1 MSAESIFDLE
11 DTSSLF
17 EEVTTEETN
26 EQELK
31 DIPTNGSLF
40 DIEEDDDE
48 NLSNLEGVLN
58 NAEDPEEE
66 EEEDDDDPKKP
77 KPAKK
82 TKTKPEE
89 KDKSTTSYG
98 EAIQALI
105 KDTEDFLIYEGEEE
119 RTNYSKEEFVELLN
133 ANIDTKVNK
142 YVESTLTNIVDS
154 FSPSIQKIIKA
165 ELKGV
170 KVKDIIDDIREY
182 EEVSNIPENPSDNEK
197 ELLVKK
203 YYKELAKEKN
213 KSDDWVNK
221 TVERIID
228 TDDLDSEYEDAAEH
242 YEAKIQEKIEKKAKE
257 KEQERE
263 NTIKFKQY
271 HSHVV
276 NEILKENELFGIKLK
291 KQDKDLI
298 GDVLAGFV
306 TRTSDQKEKMKL
318 TAIIDQLINDKKDQ
332 KTSYKKLALM
342 ALAAANPE
350 GMIAS
355 LSNKAETIVTQAAVK
370 QLKVADKNIASFSP
384 KAKQTTKKL
393 ESFFG
398 K

>member
-26 EQELK
+26 EQGSK

-40 DIEEDDDE
+40 DIEQDDDDE
-48 NLSNLEGVLN
+48 NLSNLEGILN
-58 NAEDPEEE
+58 NAEDPE

-82 TKTKPEE
+82 PKTKSGE
-89 KDKSTTSYG
+89 KDESTTSYG

-213 KSDDWVNK
+213 KSDDWVSK

-242 YEAKIQEKIEKKAKE
+242 YEAKIQEKIEQKAKE
-257 KEQERE
+257 KEREKE
-263 NTIKFKQY
+263 NTIKFKQH
-271 HSHVV
+271 HSYVV

-350 GMIAS
+350 GMISS
-355 LSNKAETIVTQAAVK
+355 LSNKAETAVTQAAVK
-370 QLKVADKNIASFSP
+370 QLKVADKNVASFNP
-384 KAKQTTKKL
+384 KAKQTVKKL

>member
-26 EQELK
+26 EQGLK

-40 DIEEDDDE
+40 DIEEDDDDE

-66 EEEDDDDPKKP
+66 EDDDDPKKP

-82 TKTKPEE
+82 TKE
-89 KDKSTTSYG
+89 KQEKKDELTTSYG

-142 YVESTLTNIVDS
+142 YVESTLTNIVNS

-182 EEVSNIPENPSDNEK
+182 EEVSNIPENPSESEK

-213 KSDDWVNK
+213 KSDDWVSK

-332 KTSYKKLALM
+332 NTSYKKLALM

>member
-66 EEEDDDDPKKP
+66 EEDDPKKP

-82 TKTKPEE
+82 PKTKPEE

-182 EEVSNIPENPSDNEK
+182 EEVSNIPENPSESEK

-228 TDDLDSEYEDAAEH
+228 TDDLDSEYDDVAKY
-242 YEAKIQEKIEKKAKE
+242 YETKIQEKIEQKAKE

-332 KTSYKKLALM
+332 NTSYKKLALM

>member
-26 EQELK
+26 EQGSK

-40 DIEEDDDE
+40 DIEQDDDDE
-48 NLSNLEGVLN
+48 NLSNLEGILN
-58 NAEDPEEE
+58 NAEDPE

-82 TKTKPEE
+82 PKTKSEE
-89 KDKSTTSYG
+89 KDESTTSYG

-119 RTNYSKEEFVELLN
+119 RTNYSKDEFVELLN

-213 KSDDWVNK
+213 KSDDWVSK

-242 YEAKIQEKIEKKAKE
+242 YEAKIQEKIEQKAKE
-257 KEQERE
+257 KEREKE
-263 NTIKFKQY
+263 NTIKFKQH
-271 HSHVV
+271 HSYVV

-350 GMIAS
+350 GMISS
-355 LSNKAETIVTQAAVK
+355 LSNKAETAVTQAAVK
-370 QLKVADKNIASFSP
+370 QLKVADKNVASFNP
-384 KAKQTTKKL
+384 KAKQTVKKL